1 MIRLV
6 WLAVAVA
13 AGTAALVWARS
24 ARYRARLAQ
33 RLDVASGDSDLKQ
46 LARAGL
52 RRDVHTTVL
61 YATVAVAGVVGAL
74 TASGTWVAVTLVA
87 VGLPVGLTVA
97 MAATMRANARL
108 EMGRSQLE
116 RRAQQ
121 VLVQDQLAPRRW
133 SQRLA
138 PDDLA
143 AVDGLEVGRAYQ
155 PGDGMLAGDFYDLVV
170 VGPDRVA
177 AVVGDVSGHGIEPAI
192 TAFQAKYLLR
202 VFLRQFRDPAQ
213 AVEELNRQMASI
225 GRPDEFVSLWVAVH
239 DNGVGTLRYVSAGH
253 PPAWLWHDRDVVPLS
268 ATGPLLMLDPAS
280 SYHSVE
286 VPLDSG
292 DLLVVTTDGLTEAR
306 NGDEL
311 FGEERIATTLRRDPG
326 VAPDVLCKSL
336 LEAATDFSSGPIT
349 DDVAILA
356 LRRT

>member
-239 DNGVGTLRYVSAGH
+239 DNGVGTLR
-253 PPAWLWHDRDVVPLS
+253 
-268 ATGPLLMLDPAS
+268 
-280 SYHSVE
+280 
-286 VPLDSG
+286 
-292 DLLVVTTDGLTEAR
+292 
-306 NGDEL
+306 
-311 FGEERIATTLRRDPG
+311 
-326 VAPDVLCKSL
+326 
-336 LEAATDFSSGPIT
+336 
-349 DDVAILA
+349 
-356 LRRT
+356 